1 MATKVVSVTPKAV
14 SGQMA
19 TFAAETDLVAPYK
32 YHWKKDGAYIA
43 GAPSAKT
50 YTTPPL
56 QQQDLK
62 ALFSVVVYGQDATE
76 ESAGIALN
84 KDIPDAVTVTNEK
97 PPAID
102 PVAALQAQVAEQAP
116 VIEKLKEVEATLGG
130 E

>member
-19 TFAAETDLVAPYK
+19 TFAVETDLIAPYK
-32 YHWKKDGAYIA
+32 YHWKKDGAFIA

-62 ALFSVVVYGQDATE
+62 AQFSVVVYGQNTSE
-76 ESAGIALN
+76 ESDAIALN
-84 KDIPDAVTVTNEK
+84 KDIPDAVTIPNQGPPK
-97 PPAID
+97 PAWQPF
-102 PVAALQAQVAEQAP
+102 
-116 VIEKLKEVEATLGG
+116 VEPKGTS
-130 E
+130 